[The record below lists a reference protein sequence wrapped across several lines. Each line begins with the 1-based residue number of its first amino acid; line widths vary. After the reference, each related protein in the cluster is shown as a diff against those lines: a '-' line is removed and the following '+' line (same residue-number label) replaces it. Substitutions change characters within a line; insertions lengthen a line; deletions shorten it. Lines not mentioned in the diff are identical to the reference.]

1 MYFLCKNQRKIINLS
16 FRIYG
21 TDLRNFIQ
29 FIFAFVCKMRQAIH
43 GLPILPTKKNM
54 TAFLVVVVLLLKKV
68 RLSSAVSIRST
79 SVYTFAYLLTCYN
92 TLHLTRT
99 CCPSVGPSISFHS
112 LKGCFYLPKHV
123 IIFVGTYHWI
133 V

>member
-1 MYFLCKNQRKIINLS
+1 MYFLCKSQRKIINLS

-43 GLPILPTKKNM
+43 GLPFLPTKKHM
-54 TAFLVVVVLLLKKV
+54 TAFSVVVVLLLKKV
-68 RLSSAVSIRST
+68 RLSSAVSIRSI
-79 SVYTFAYLLTCYN
+79 SVYTFVYRLTRYS

-99 CCPSVGPSISFHS
+99 CCPSIGPSISFQS
-112 LKGCFYLPKHV
+112 LKGCFL
-123 IIFVGTYHWI
+123 FA
-133 V
+133 